1 MKILITG
8 ANGLLGQILVGL
20 LVEKEEGFLATSL
33 GPSRIQMPDVSFQ
46 SLDITDRNDVIRVVE
61 EYSPSVIVNTAAM
74 TQVDQ
79 CETDRKKC
87 WQLNLMAVAHLIEAA
102 ARVNAHL
109 VHLSSDFVF
118 DGTSG
123 PYKEEDPPNPVN
135 FYGQSKW
142 AAEKLLFESN
152 IRWSIARTI
161 LVYGTTPGSSRSNI
175 VLWVKRNLE
184 AGNPIRVVD
193 DQLRTPTLVDD
204 LALGCYLIAEKSAQ
218 GIYHISGEDLLT
230 PYQMAIKTARYFSL
244 DESLIT
250 KTDSSKFKQP
260 AKRPL
265 RTGFIID
272 KAKETLGYHPH
283 SFEQGLA
290 ITAADCP

>member
-20 LVEKEEGFLATSL
+20 LVEKGEGFLATSL

-87 WQLNLMAVAHLIEAA
+87 WQLNVMAVAHLIEAA

-152 IRWSIARTI
+152 IRCSIARTI

-272 KAKETLGYHPH
+272 KAKEKLGYHPH

-290 ITAADCP
+290 ITAANCP